1 METIEKLIKTNDDE
15 KNEIIIKGIS
25 KIYGN
30 KKKNEAEIIAL
41 SDATFNIKRGELVV
55 ILGPS
60 GAGKSTLL
68 NILGGMDRATSGD
81 YLLDGKNVTKMNEK
95 DLAKFRRYDVGFVF
109 QFYNLMPSLNAYE
122 NVYLASSIVDKHFDS
137 HEIMK
142 LVGLEGREKNFPS
155 QLSGGEQQ
163 RVAIARAL
171 VKNPT
176 LILCD
181 EPTGALDSKT
191 GSQIMELLY
200 KVSKEQNKTV
210 VIVTHNKAISIIAD
224 RIIRVS
230 DGKVVSNEVI
240 ENPKNA
246 SEIEW

>member
-1 METIEKLIKTNDDE
+1 MENENY
-15 KNEIIIKGIS
+15 EIIVENLS

-30 KKKNEAEIIAL
+30 KKKNEAEIVAL
-41 SDATFNIKRGELVV
+41 KDASFKIKKGELVV

-68 NILGGMDRATSGD
+68 NILGGMDRATRGTF
-81 YLLDGKNVTKMNEK
+81 LLNNKDVTKMNEK
-95 DLAKFRRYDVGFVF
+95 ELAEYRRYDVGFVF
-109 QFYNLMPSLNAYE
+109 QFYNLMPSLSAYE
-122 NVYLASSIVDKHFDS
+122 NVYLASSLVDKHFDP
-137 HEIMK
+137 HEI
-142 LVGLEGREKNFPS
+142 LSLCGLAGREKNFPA

-176 LILCD
+176 LLLCD

-191 GSQIMELLY
+191 GAQIMELLY
-200 KVSKEQNKTV
+200 RVCKEQNKTV
-210 VIVTHNKAISIIAD
+210 IIVTHNKAISIIAD

-230 DGKVVSNEVI
+230 DGEIVSNEEI
-240 ENPKNA
+240 ANPKQA
-246 SEIEW
+246 SEIEF

>member
-15 KNEIIIKGIS
+15 KNEIVIKGIS

-240 ENPKNA
+240 KNPKNA

>member
-1 METIEKLIKTNDDE
+1 MENENY
-15 KNEIIIKGIS
+15 EIIVENLS

-30 KKKNEAEIIAL
+30 KKKNEAEIVAL
-41 SDATFNIKRGELVV
+41 KDASFKIKKGELVV

-68 NILGGMDRATSGD
+68 NILGGMDRATRGTF
-81 YLLDGKNVTKMNEK
+81 LLNNKDVTKMNEK
-95 DLAKFRRYDVGFVF
+95 ELAEYRRYDVGFVF
-109 QFYNLMPSLNAYE
+109 QFYNLMPSLSAYE
-122 NVYLASSIVDKHFDS
+122 NVYLASSLVDKHFDP
-137 HEIMK
+137 HEI
-142 LVGLEGREKNFPS
+142 LSLCGLARREKNFPA

-176 LILCD
+176 LLLCD

-191 GSQIMELLY
+191 GAQIMELLY
-200 KVSKEQNKTV
+200 RVCKEQNKTV
-210 VIVTHNKAISIIAD
+210 IIVTHNKAISIIAD

-230 DGKVVSNEVI
+230 DGEIVSNEEI
-240 ENPKNA
+240 ANPKQA
-246 SEIEW
+246 SEIEF

>member
-1 METIEKLIKTNDDE
+1 MENENY
-15 KNEIIIKGIS
+15 EIIVENLS

-30 KKKNEAEIIAL
+30 KKKNEAEIVAL
-41 SDATFNIKRGELVV
+41 KDASFKIKKGELVV

-68 NILGGMDRATSGD
+68 NILGGMDRATRGTF
-81 YLLDGKNVTKMNEK
+81 LLNNKDVTKMNEK
-95 DLAKFRRYDVGFVF
+95 ELAEYRRYDVGFVF
-109 QFYNLMPSLNAYE
+109 QFYNLMPSLSAYE
-122 NVYLASSIVDKHFDS
+122 NVYLASSLVDKHFDP
-137 HEIMK
+137 HEI
-142 LVGLEGREKNFPS
+142 LSLCGLAGREKNFPA

-176 LILCD
+176 LLLCD

-191 GSQIMELLY
+191 GAQIMELLY
-200 KVSKEQNKTV
+200 RVCKEQNKTV
-210 VIVTHNKAISIIAD
+210 IIVTHNKATSIIAD

-230 DGKVVSNEVI
+230 DGEIVSNEEI
-240 ENPKNA
+240 ANPKQA
-246 SEIEW
+246 SEIEF

>member
-1 METIEKLIKTNDDE
+1 MAYIKVN
-15 KNEIIIKGIS
+15 NVS

-30 KKKNEAEIIAL
+30 KKKNEAEIVAL
-41 SDATFNIKRGELVV
+41 KDASFKIKKGELVV

-68 NILGGMDRATSGD
+68 NILGGMDRATRGTF
-81 YLLDGKNVTKMNEK
+81 LLNNKDVTKMNEK
-95 DLAKFRRYDVGFVF
+95 ELAEYRRYDVGFVF
-109 QFYNLMPSLNAYE
+109 QFYNLMPSLSAYE
-122 NVYLASSIVDKHFDS
+122 NVYLASSLVDKHFDP
-137 HEIMK
+137 HEI
-142 LVGLEGREKNFPS
+142 LSLCGLAGREKNFPA

-176 LILCD
+176 LLLCD

-191 GSQIMELLY
+191 GAQIMELLY
-200 KVSKEQNKTV
+200 RVCKEQNKTV
-210 VIVTHNKAISIIAD
+210 IIVTHNKAISIIAD

-230 DGKVVSNEVI
+230 DGEIVSNEEI
-240 ENPKNA
+240 ANPKQA
-246 SEIEW
+246 SEIEF

>member
-1 METIEKLIKTNDDE
+1 MENENY
-15 KNEIIIKGIS
+15 EIIVENLS

-30 KKKNEAEIIAL
+30 KKKNEAEIVAL
-41 SDATFNIKRGELVV
+41 KDASFKIKKGELVV

-68 NILGGMDRATSGD
+68 NILGGMDRATRGTF
-81 YLLDGKNVTKMNEK
+81 LLNNKDVTKMNEK
-95 DLAKFRRYDVGFVF
+95 ELAEYRRYDVGFVF
-109 QFYNLMPSLNAYE
+109 QFYNLMPSLSAYE
-122 NVYLASSIVDKHFDS
+122 NVYLASSLVDKHFDP
-137 HEIMK
+137 HEI
-142 LVGLEGREKNFPS
+142 LSLCGIAGSEKNFPA

-176 LILCD
+176 LLLCD

-191 GSQIMELLY
+191 GAQIMELLY
-200 KVSKEQNKTV
+200 RVCKEQNKTV
-210 VIVTHNKAISIIAD
+210 IIVTHNKAISIIAD

-230 DGKVVSNEVI
+230 DGEIVSNEEI
-240 ENPKNA
+240 ANPKQA
-246 SEIEW
+246 SEIEF

>member
-1 METIEKLIKTNDDE
+1 MENENY
-15 KNEIIIKGIS
+15 EIIVENLS

-30 KKKNEAEIIAL
+30 KKKNEAEIVAL
-41 SDATFNIKRGELVV
+41 KDASFKIKKGELVV

-68 NILGGMDRATSGD
+68 NILGGMDRATRGT
-81 YLLDGKNVTKMNEK
+81 LLLNNKDVTKMNEK
-95 DLAKFRRYDVGFVF
+95 ELAEYRRYDVGFVF
-109 QFYNLMPSLNAYE
+109 QFYNLMPSLSAYE
-122 NVYLASSIVDKHFDS
+122 NVYLASSLVDKHFDP
-137 HEIMK
+137 HEI
-142 LVGLEGREKNFPS
+142 LSLCGLAGREKNFPA

-176 LILCD
+176 LLLCD

-191 GSQIMELLY
+191 GAQIMELLY
-200 KVSKEQNKTV
+200 RVCKEQNKTV
-210 VIVTHNKAISIIAD
+210 IIVTHNKAISIIAD

-230 DGKVVSNEVI
+230 DGEIVSNEEI
-240 ENPKNA
+240 ANPKQA
-246 SEIEW
+246 SEIE

>member
-1 METIEKLIKTNDDE
+1 MENENY
-15 KNEIIIKGIS
+15 EIIVENLS

-30 KKKNEAEIIAL
+30 KKKNEAEIVAL
-41 SDATFNIKRGELVV
+41 KDASFKIKKGELVV

-68 NILGGMDRATSGD
+68 NILGGMDRATRGIF
-81 YLLDGKNVTKMNEK
+81 LLNNKDVTKMNEK
-95 DLAKFRRYDVGFVF
+95 ELAEYRRYDVGFVF
-109 QFYNLMPSLNAYE
+109 QFYNLMPSLSAYE
-122 NVYLASSIVDKHFDS
+122 NVYLASSLVDKHFDP
-137 HEIMK
+137 HEI
-142 LVGLEGREKNFPS
+142 LSLCGLAGREKNFPA

-176 LILCD
+176 LLLCD

-191 GSQIMELLY
+191 GAQIMELLY
-200 KVSKEQNKTV
+200 RVCKEQNKTV
-210 VIVTHNKAISIIAD
+210 IIVTHNKAISIIAD

-230 DGKVVSNEVI
+230 DGEIVSNEEI
-240 ENPKNA
+240 ANPKQA
-246 SEIEW
+246 SEIEF

>member
-1 METIEKLIKTNDDE
+1 MENENY
-15 KNEIIIKGIS
+15 EIIVENLS

-30 KKKNEAEIIAL
+30 KKKNEAEIVAL
-41 SDATFNIKRGELVV
+41 KDASFKIKKGELVV

-68 NILGGMDRATSGD
+68 NILGGMDRATRGTF
-81 YLLDGKNVTKMNEK
+81 LLNNKDVTKMNEK
-95 DLAKFRRYDVGFVF
+95 ELAEYRRYDVGFVF
-109 QFYNLMPSLNAYE
+109 QFYNLMPSLSAYE
-122 NVYLASSIVDKHFDS
+122 NVYLASSLVDKHFDP
-137 HEIMK
+137 HEI
-142 LVGLEGREKNFPS
+142 LSLCGLAGREKNFPA

-176 LILCD
+176 LLLCD

-191 GSQIMELLY
+191 GAQIMELLY
-200 KVSKEQNKTV
+200 RVCKEQNKTV
-210 VIVTHNKAISIIAD
+210 IIVTHNKAISIIAD

-230 DGKVVSNEVI
+230 DGEIVSNEEI
-240 ENPKNA
+240 ANPKKAN
-246 SEIEW
+246 EIEF

>member
-1 METIEKLIKTNDDE
+1 MENENY
-15 KNEIIIKGIS
+15 EIIVENLS

-30 KKKNEAEIIAL
+30 KKKNEAEIVAL
-41 SDATFNIKRGELVV
+41 KDASFKIKKGELVV

-68 NILGGMDRATSGD
+68 NILGGMDRATRGTF
-81 YLLDGKNVTKMNEK
+81 LLNNKDVTKMNEK
-95 DLAKFRRYDVGFVF
+95 ELAEYRRYDAGFVF
-109 QFYNLMPSLNAYE
+109 QFYNLMPSLSAYE
-122 NVYLASSIVDKHFDS
+122 HVYIASSLVDKHFDP
-137 HEIMK
+137 HEI
-142 LVGLEGREKNFPS
+142 LSLCGLAGREKNFPA

-176 LILCD
+176 LLLCD

-191 GSQIMELLY
+191 GAQIMELLY
-200 KVSKEQNKTV
+200 RVCKEQNKTV
-210 VIVTHNKAISIIAD
+210 IIVTHNKAISIIAD

-230 DGKVVSNEVI
+230 DGEIVSNEEI
-240 ENPKNA
+240 ANPKQA
-246 SEIEW
+246 SEIEF

>member
-1 METIEKLIKTNDDE
+1 MENENY
-15 KNEIIIKGIS
+15 EIIVENLS

-30 KKKNEAEIIAL
+30 KKKNEAEIVAL
-41 SDATFNIKRGELVV
+41 KDASFKIKKGELVV

-68 NILGGMDRATSGD
+68 NILGGMDRATRGTF
-81 YLLDGKNVTKMNEK
+81 LLNNKDVTKMNEK
-95 DLAKFRRYDVGFVF
+95 ELAEYRRYDVGFVF
-109 QFYNLMPSLNAYE
+109 QFYNLMPSLSAYE
-122 NVYLASSIVDKHFDS
+122 NVYLASSLVDKHFDP
-137 HEIMK
+137 HEI
-142 LVGLEGREKNFPS
+142 LSLCGLAGREKNFPA

-176 LILCD
+176 LRLCD

-191 GSQIMELLY
+191 GAQIMELLY
-200 KVSKEQNKTV
+200 RVCKEQNKTV
-210 VIVTHNKAISIIAD
+210 IIVTHNKAISIIAD

-230 DGKVVSNEVI
+230 DGEIVSNEEI
-240 ENPKNA
+240 ANPKQA
-246 SEIEW
+246 SEIEF